1 MKNQLYILTDDFY
14 TPDSTIFTQ
23 VLEMLESGIKLIQ
36 YRSKKENKDEKI
48 VGNLVS
54 LCEDFNAFL
63 IINDDLNL
71 AKKVKAHGVHLGMD
85 DASLNVAKEF
95 LGKNKIYGIS
105 CYNDINLAL
114 KAQNEG
120 ATYAAFGAVFKS
132 NTKKEAQICNIDNI
146 DFSKLSIKTCLI
158 GGINTSNLDKILYKK
173 ADYLA
178 IVSAAYKP
186 NSITKNLANLK
197 LIINKNK
204 EKNDNI

>member
-48 VGNLVS
+48 VRNLVS

-71 AKKVKAHGVHLGMD
+71 AKKVKAHGIHLGMN
-85 DASLNVAKEF
+85 DASLNTAKEF

-105 CYNDINLAL
+105 CYGDINLAL
-114 KAQNEG
+114 KAQENG
-120 ATYAAFGAVFKS
+120 ASYAAFGAVFKS
-132 NTKKEAQICNIDNI
+132 NTKKEAQICDINNI
-146 DFSKLSIKTCLI
+146 DFSKLSIKACLI
-158 GGINTSNLDKILYKK
+158 GGINASNLNEILYKK
-173 ADYLA
+173 ADFLA
-178 IVSAAYKP
+178 IVSATYKP
-186 NSITKNLANLK
+186 NSITQNLANLK
-197 LIINKNK
+197 NIINKNK
-204 EKNDNI
+204 